1 MERKGKVRGGTFQSR
16 SLSSCYL
23 RLNTC
28 CTMHIKCKHQQRSST
43 HCIKWMDLVTLLF
56 IHNNNIP
63 GVQRAGDTEERTACL
78 RTQQWVSGE
87 RASVQSII

>member
-1 MERKGKVRGGTFQSR
+1 MEIKGKVRGGTFQPR
-16 SLSSCYL
+16 SLSSNYL

-28 CTMHIKCKHQQRSST
+28 CTMHIKCKQQKEK

-78 RTQQWVSGE
+78 RTQPWVSGE
-87 RASVQSII
+87 RTSVQYII